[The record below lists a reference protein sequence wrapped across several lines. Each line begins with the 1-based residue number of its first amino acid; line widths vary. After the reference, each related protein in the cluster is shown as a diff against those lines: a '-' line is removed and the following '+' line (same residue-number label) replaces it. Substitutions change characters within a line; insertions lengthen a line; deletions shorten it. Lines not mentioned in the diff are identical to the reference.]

1 MIKKVCVGLDLPINS
16 SLEDYISIINEV
28 GSTSYK
34 VNPAFVSPHVMP
46 LLASELNIRGLFWI
60 YDGKLGDVPHT
71 NERYA
76 DYVFN
81 QLGANAVTLNP
92 FVGLEALEP
101 FFQYEDRYSFVLC
114 KTTNSGDKKAQ
125 SAMYTDILS
134 LASERSNVGIVYS
147 SLDSEGL
154 RTVSEGNF
162 LILAPGV
169 GSQGG
174 SAAVDEPNVLY
185 TVSRTVINSPNPR
198 ETYLEIR
205 GGVEAILLEGLR
217 SRGFIKEGEFTLS
230 SGLSS
235 NYYIDL
241 RCLSSDIN
249 FYQEVCLLLS
259 RQIKTPDI
267 LGVESGSISLA
278 STLACLLNKPFGFV
292 RKTAKSHGTSRV
304 VEGISEGNATI
315 VDDVLTTGSSLIKA
329 VLDSRSSGIYVSEV
343 LVVIER
349 VGYGGREALESYG
362 VKVNSLARL

>member
-1 MIKKVCVGLDLPINS
+1 MIKKVCVGLDLPLNS

-34 VNPAFVSPHVMP
+34 VNPAFVPPHILP
-46 LLASELNIRGLFWI
+46 LLASELKRRGFFWI
-60 YDGKLGDVPHT
+60 YDGKIGDVPHT

-81 QLGANAVTLNP
+81 KLGANAVTLNP

-125 SAMYTDILS
+125 SAMYTDIIS
-134 LASERSNVGIVYS
+134 LASERNNIGIVYS
-147 SLDSEGL
+147 SLDPEGL
-154 RTVSEGNF
+154 RAVSEGNF
-162 LILAPGV
+162 LILAPGI

-174 SAAVDEPNVLY
+174 SLDAEGVNILY
-185 TVSRTVINSPNPR
+185 TVSRTIINSPNPR
-198 ETYLEIR
+198 DTYLDIR
-205 GGVEAILLEGLR
+205 GGSEAIILEGLL
-217 SRGFIKEGEFTLS
+217 SRGFIKEGDFTLS
-230 SGLSS
+230 SGMSS
-235 NYYIDL
+235 NYYVDL

-278 STLACLLNKPFGFV
+278 SSLACLLNKPFGFV

-304 VEGISEGNATI
+304 VEGILEGEATV
-315 VDDVLTTGSSLIKA
+315 VDDVLTTGKSLIKA
-329 VLDSRSSGIYVSEV
+329 VLDARNSGIYVSQV
-343 LVVIER
+343 LVVVER
-349 VGYGGREALESYG
+349 LGYGGREALEGYG
-362 VKVNSLARL
+362 IKVKSLARL